1 MEKAKMKKPLPTQQ
15 AKIILLFGASGSG
28 KSALFSEFETIAAFS
43 IHKKGSTRPK
53 KQYDGNEITHV
64 VEKELRSQYN
74 YIYSRYGHFYG
85 LQKCQ
90 FETAIQEE
98 KIHFAICNDIDAI
111 KDIKS
116 DYQDLVTV
124 ICLLYDAP
132 RKVIEDIQKEKDITD
147 DEIKVRLEK
156 IDSLNKIFIEH
167 SSLFDGVIVS
177 KYGFRPKLMVNQLM
191 GILREE
197 SGYNNLYDNEIISA
211 VFDIRRDISLLKTH
225 IFPQNQVNDTIQKG
239 YLFVIMPING
249 DPLLEDT
256 FDAIKTVSEKLN
268 LNAERIDDIPS
279 KIISEKILSS
289 IRIAEFI
296 VADVTLERPN
306 CYYEVGYA
314 HALGKNT
321 ILIAKEGTEVHFD
334 IKGHQIL
341 FYKNAVRLKELL
353 ESHIVKMRKRE
364 NENT

>member
-1 MEKAKMKKPLPTQQ
+1 
-15 AKIILLFGASGSG
+15 
-28 KSALFSEFETIAAFS
+28 
-43 IHKKGSTRPK
+43 
-53 KQYDGNEITHV
+53 
-64 VEKELRSQYN
+64 
-74 YIYSRYGHFYG
+74 
-85 LQKCQ
+85 
-90 FETAIQEE
+90 
-98 KIHFAICNDIDAI
+98 
-111 KDIKS
+111 
-116 DYQDLVTV
+116 
-124 ICLLYDAP
+124 
-132 RKVIEDIQKEKDITD
+132 
-147 DEIKVRLEK
+147 
-156 IDSLNKIFIEH
+156 
-167 SSLFDGVIVS
+167 
-177 KYGFRPKLMVNQLM
+177 VN
-191 GILREE
+191 
-197 SGYNNLYDNEIISA
+197 GYNSLYDNEIISA

-341 FYKNAVRLKELL
+341 FYKSAVRLKELL